1 AKNGGKNG
9 FQHVALRVDN
19 IVEALAALPDEAKL
33 DKKFRIGAGGCHIA
47 FMHPKA
53 TGLLLE
59 LTERPGGPSF

>member
-1 AKNGGKNG
+1 
-9 FQHVALRVDN
+9 
-19 IVEALAALPDEAKL
+19 VEALAALPDEAKL

-47 FMHPKA
+47 FMHPKV